1 VWLMR
6 FARPG
11 AALLGL
17 GVLLELGM
25 WLKLGVWLEWGNV
38 AGVVC
43 GGFRS

>member
-1 VWLMR
+1 
-6 FARPG
+6 
-11 AALLGL
+11 
-17 GVLLELGM
+17 VLLELGM